1 MKNYKRIT
9 VSNDS
14 FCTNCDGICFCKT
27 SCKIQD
33 ILQRL
38 IELENKIESGELVD
52 RDEYLDRL
60 MAARD
65 ISGMTDKE
73 LEFFA
78 KHNAR
83 VRENADA
90 EIARLTAENAKID
103 EYKCVIDDISEQCRE
118 LETEVAELRA
128 RRDKAIE
135 LSVKVGDTVYC
146 IRNCG
151 TGRYRIEAHTVIEIV
166 FEYDNQMRIKTN
178 YGLFGYEKW
187 TFGLDCFADPAEAE
201 ARLKKLQGG
210 ER

>member
-1 MKNYKRIT
+1 MKDYKRIT

-38 IELENKIESGELVD
+38 IKLEDKIESGELVD
-52 RDEYLDRL
+52 RDEYIDRL
-60 MAARD
+60 MAAKD

-83 VRENADA
+83 VRENAEA
-90 EIARLTAENAKID
+90 EIASLTA
-103 EYKCVIDDISEQCRE
+103 
-118 LETEVAELRA
+118 EVAELRA
-128 RRDKAIE
+128 RLENHDLPI
-135 LSVKVGDTVYC
+135 KVGDTIYC

-166 FEYDNQMRIKTN
+166 FEHDNQMRIKTN